1 MNYEELNDYE
11 ILYLIGESDDYR
23 ETIFKKYKPM
33 LSEICSK
40 YMQSL
45 KKCGMEFDD
54 LYQEALIALN
64 RAIDSYDYNS
74 SLFYS
79 YVNICVNRHLSTFYR
94 TSTTKRS
101 STLNY
106 AISMDYAINDL
117 DDVTIYDVIS
127 DNSNVYGDVDISLD
141 VIDFKNQL
149 SDREAQVFE
158 LRWNGFTYKE
168 ISKLID
174 IKIKN
179 VDYYMQ
185 KIRRKIHCYF

>member
-23 ETIFKKYKPM
+23 ETIFKKYRPM
-33 LSEICSK
+33 LSDICAK

-106 AISMDYAINDL
+106 AISMDCAINDL

-141 VIDFKNQL
+141 IIDFKNQL

-185 KIRRKIHCYF
+185 KIRKKMHCYF